1 MSEKGLKKIL
11 YVDFAVSFIL
21 ICGAL
26 TSSIIAVVVIAVPLL
41 APLSENPYNIPPEV
55 KDWGGIIIGFYF
67 GSFVT
72 FAANV
77 WKTRQGSGDISE

>member
-1 MSEKGLKKIL
+1 MTDGMRKIL
-11 YVDFAVSFIL
+11 NVDFAVSFIL
-21 ICGAL
+21 ICATL
-26 TSSIIAVVVIAVPLL
+26 TSSVIAVVVIAVPLL
-41 APLSENPYNIPPEV
+41 APLSEKPYNIPPEV

-77 WKTRQGSGDISE
+77 WKTRQRESDKGS